1 MASIIRYMRSR
12 SEGKRSE
19 AMTTFGFLDP
29 VDPDFSS
36 LNLEELFSP
45 EPKEI
50 KGLTVS
56 QLLEEA
62 RSPHRIHP
70 RWWNL
75 CYWTL
80 KRVTKKY
87 PMFQFGLVGG
97 GNQGYYWDPEV
108 LHDLTIE
115 LVFEKLLNKGQLEYI
130 IKLVDVNVAKAKPGS
145 KYASPDAHF
154 GLVVNH
160 IKQQITDL
168 LDSLR
173 VSTLTSNLI
182 KRIEKDVLI
191 VKGISLSKS
200 NDDLG
205 FSAHEKESEV
215 AKRVLVVEKIIDKY
229 PRYQN
234 LGMEDLSRLY
244 ETPDLAQMLDEIMDS
259 VSPLSMKILEQAFE
273 RSVTG
278 LNGSISSLRAAN
290 EPDHYMWFSGEN
302 EPEDDS
308 GTSRNPRRGYKDM
321 SATQLAALAREE
333 VSAPGNESGALHFR
347 YSDADE
353 EIIERIVN
361 ALDAREHKYLK
372 IKAQSDKWTQTQ
384 LAEMLG
390 FSGRKY
396 IKAFETNVEQKIRSL
411 MVENAVPKES
421 YDYFGFGILLFLG
434 VLIDIE
440 SLEALA

>member
-19 AMTTFGFLDP
+19 GMTTFEFLDP
-29 VDPDFSS
+29 VEPDFSG

-62 RSPHRIHP
+62 RSPLRIHP

-80 KRVTKKY
+80 KRFTKNW

-97 GNQGYYWDPEV
+97 MNQGYWDPEAI
-108 LHDLTIE
+108 HDLTIE

-130 IKLVDVNVAKAKPGS
+130 VGLVDVKVSEAKPGS
-145 KYASPDAHF
+145 KYASPDGHF

-168 LDSLR
+168 LDALR
-173 VSTLTSNLI
+173 IDTLTANLLD
-182 KRIEKDVLI
+182 RIEKDVLL
-191 VKGISLSKS
+191 VKGISLPTS
-200 NDDLG
+200 NDELG

-215 AKRVLVVEKIIDKY
+215 AKRVLAAEKIIDKY

-234 LGMEDLSRLY
+234 LGMEKLSRLY
-244 ETPDLAQMLDEIMDS
+244 ETPDLAQMLDEIIGS
-259 VSPLSMKILEQAFE
+259 VSPLSLKILEQAFE

-278 LNGSISSLRAAN
+278 LCGSISSLRTAN
-290 EPDHYMWFSGEN
+290 EPDHFMWFSGEN
-302 EPEDDS
+302 EPEEP
-308 GTSRNPRRGYKDM
+308 GTSQNPRRGCRDM
-321 SATQLAALAREE
+321 SATQLAVLAGEE
-333 VSAPGNESGALHFR
+333 VSTLGNESGALPLR
-347 YSDADE
+347 YSDADR

-361 ALDAREHKYLK
+361 SLDAREHKYLK

-384 LAEMLG
+384 LAELLG

-396 IKAFETNVEQKIRSL
+396 IKEFETNVEQKIRSL
-411 MVENAVPKES
+411 MVENAVAKES

-434 VLIDIE
+434 VLIDLD
-440 SLEALA
+440 SLEALT

>member
-1 MASIIRYMRSR
+1 
-12 SEGKRSE
+12 
-19 AMTTFGFLDP
+19 MTTFEFLDP
-29 VDPDFSS
+29 VEPDFSG

-50 KGLTVS
+50 RGLTVS

-62 RSPHRIHP
+62 RSPLRIHP

-80 KRVTKKY
+80 KRFTKNW

-97 GNQGYYWDPEV
+97 INEGYWDPEAI
-108 LHDLTIE
+108 HDLTIE
-115 LVFEKLLNKGQLEYI
+115 LVFEKLLNKGQLDYI
-130 IKLVDVNVAKAKPGS
+130 VGLVDVKVSAAKPGS
-145 KYASPDAHF
+145 KYASPDGHF

-168 LDSLR
+168 LDALR
-173 VSTLTSNLI
+173 IDTLTANLLD
-182 KRIEKDVLI
+182 RIEKDVLL
-191 VKGISLSKS
+191 VKGISLPTS
-200 NDDLG
+200 NDELG

-215 AKRVLVVEKIIDKY
+215 AKRVLAAEKIIDKY

-234 LGMEDLSRLY
+234 LGMERLSRLY
-244 ETPDLAQMLDEIMDS
+244 ETPDLTQMLDEIMES
-259 VSPLSMKILEQAFE
+259 VAPLSLKILEQAFE

-278 LNGSISSLRAAN
+278 LCGSISSLRTAN

-302 EPEDDS
+302 EPGEDP
-308 GTSRNPRRGYKDM
+308 GTSQNPRRGYRDM
-321 SATQLAALAREE
+321 SGTQLAVMAGEE
-333 VSAPGNESGALHFR
+333 VSTLGNESGALPLR
-347 YSDADE
+347 YSDADK

-361 ALDAREHKYLK
+361 SLDAREHKYLK

-384 LAEMLG
+384 LAELLG

-396 IKAFETNVEQKIRSL
+396 IKEFETNVEQKIRSL

-434 VLIDIE
+434 VLIDLD

>member
-1 MASIIRYMRSR
+1 
-12 SEGKRSE
+12 
-19 AMTTFGFLDP
+19 MTTFEFLDP
-29 VDPDFSS
+29 VEPDFSGMDF
-36 LNLEELFSP
+36 EELFSP

-50 KGLTVS
+50 KDLTVS

-62 RSPHRIHP
+62 RSPLRIHP

-80 KRVTKKY
+80 KRFTKNW

-97 GNQGYYWDPEV
+97 MNQGYWDPEAI
-108 LHDLTIE
+108 HDLTIE

-130 IKLVDVNVAKAKPGS
+130 VGLVDVKVSEAKPGS
-145 KYASPDAHF
+145 KYASPDGHF

-168 LDSLR
+168 LDALR
-173 VSTLTSNLI
+173 IDTLTANLLD
-182 KRIEKDVLI
+182 RIEKDVLL
-191 VKGISLSKS
+191 VKGISLPTS
-200 NDDLG
+200 NDELG

-215 AKRVLVVEKIIDKY
+215 AKRVLAAEKIIDKY

-234 LGMEDLSRLY
+234 LGMERLSRLY
-244 ETPDLAQMLDEIMDS
+244 ETPDLAQMLDEIMGS
-259 VSPLSMKILEQAFE
+259 ISPLSLKILEQAFE

-278 LNGSISSLRAAN
+278 LCGSISSLRTAN
-290 EPDHYMWFSGEN
+290 EPDHFMWFSGEN
-302 EPEDDS
+302 EPGEP
-308 GTSRNPRRGYKDM
+308 GTSQIPRRGCRDM
-321 SATQLAALAREE
+321 SATQLAVLAGEE
-333 VSAPGNESGALHFR
+333 VSTLGSEFVALPLR
-347 YSDADE
+347 YSDADR
-353 EIIERIVN
+353 EIIEKIVN
-361 ALDAREHKYLK
+361 SLDAREHKYLK

-384 LAEMLG
+384 LAELLG

-396 IKAFETNVEQKIRSL
+396 IKEFETNLEQKIRNL
-411 MVENAVPKES
+411 MVEHAVAKES

-434 VLIDIE
+434 VLIDLD